1 MFPYAYIFDDQEA
14 IVEATRQDW
23 FDNDAPDLIVVQ
35 TEDAEIEYQMNG
47 ATNLILELY
56 GYSGQPLADKYD
68 RTKDG

>member
-47 ATNLILELY
+47 GYKLNCGTVWLFGATTCR
-56 GYSGQPLADKYD
+56 QV
-68 RTKDG
+68 